1 MGTHT
6 RKYEA
11 GYITFKAK
19 VIRTPST
26 IQRKITIPKELCDE
40 YDIQPLDL
48 VEVKLRKLLPI
59 DDAYNSIP
67 MRAFRKAL

>member
-1 MGTHT
+1 MGSHEG
-6 RKYEA
+6 KHEA

-40 YDIQPLDL
+40 YGIQPLDL
-48 VEVKLRKLLPI
+48 VEVKLRKLPPI
-59 DDAYNSIP
+59 EDAYNSIP